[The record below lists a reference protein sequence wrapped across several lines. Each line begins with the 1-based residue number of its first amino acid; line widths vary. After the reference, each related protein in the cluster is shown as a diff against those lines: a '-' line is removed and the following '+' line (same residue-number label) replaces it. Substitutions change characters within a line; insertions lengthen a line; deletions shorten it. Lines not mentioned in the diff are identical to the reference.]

1 LDILKEGIIMDSS
14 GLKVVSSTVG
24 ETTKVIL
31 SGEIDIH
38 SSQGFKTRFNE
49 IVSGCTGDLYIDCA
63 ELTYI
68 DSTGLGIMV
77 GAIKELRKDNNS
89 IYILNLK
96 ENIKKLFLITGLD
109 KVFKI
114 Q

>member
-1 LDILKEGIIMDSS
+1 MDSC
-14 GLKVVSSTVG
+14 LKIES
-24 ETTKVIL
+24 KVIGNSTQVIL
-31 SGEIDIH
+31 RGEIDIH
-38 SSQGFKTRFNE
+38 SSQEFKTRFNE

-63 ELTYI
+63 QLTYI
-68 DSTGLGIMV
+68 DSTGLGILV
-77 GAIKELRKDNNS
+77 GAIKEMRKENNS

-109 KVFKI
+109 KLFKI

>member
-1 LDILKEGIIMDSS
+1 MDSC
-14 GLKVVSSTVG
+14 LKIES
-24 ETTKVIL
+24 KVIGNSTQVIL
-31 SGEIDIH
+31 CGEIDIH
-38 SSQGFKTRFNE
+38 SSQEFKTRFNE

-63 ELTYI
+63 QLTYI
-68 DSTGLGIMV
+68 DSTGLGILV
-77 GAIKELRKDNNS
+77 GAIKEMRKENNS

-109 KVFKI
+109 KLFKI